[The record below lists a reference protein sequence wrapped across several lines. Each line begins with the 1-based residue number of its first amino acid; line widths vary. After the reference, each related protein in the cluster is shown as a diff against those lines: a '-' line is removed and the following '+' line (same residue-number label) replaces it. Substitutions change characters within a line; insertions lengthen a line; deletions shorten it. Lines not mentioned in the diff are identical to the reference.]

1 MSHDTRIKTY
11 VQTFKCDVLVKFDM
25 KDGALFLPLHNTKT
39 GETSPHLHFAKAK
52 KMAKVGAAFL
62 KMVRGNEEETW
73 FKMQVWM
80 LQYLMRDF
88 KDSDSAI
95 INEHDDP
102 EVFKTLLVQEDGC
115 DTDNKHVRFA
125 DVSV

>member
-1 MSHDTRIKTY
+1 
-11 VQTFKCDVLVKFDM
+11 
-25 KDGALFLPLHNTKT
+25 
-39 GETSPHLHFAKAK
+39 
-52 KMAKVGAAFL
+52 MAKVDSAFL
-62 KMVRGNEEETW
+62 KMVQGNEEETW

-80 LQYLMRDF
+80 LQYLMYDF

-95 INEHDDP
+95 IDAHDP

-115 DTDNKHVRFA
+115 DTDNKNVRFA